1 MNNFVA
7 GFLLEDVI
15 NGLYVN
21 VIWHVFILQRCC
33 TRVYDKNLL
42 IFATD

>member
-21 VIWHVFILQRCC
+21 VIWHVIILQRCC
-33 TRVYDKNLL
+33 TESMTK
-42 IFATD
+42 IC